1 VIKDLDTVT
10 IFSSKTSQTNSFFY
24 ECNCRICEAR
34 EQLYAYQNASHEE
47 LVNRVEHALLSTPLI
62 YKNINLNVSSHQFLQ
77 NINPQT
83 YLQLIIKL
91 TPAQKQLHAY
101 LRLSLSNINKFN
113 RRYRHELI
121 CKLNDHNLHF
131 LEQLIPLINSDNF
144 EDSDLFIHEKILKY
158 IYHQEII
165 LKELQHADILTDIIF
180 SEWYERLFKAVS
192 QVRRSSADILRQH
205 YSQSTAY
212 PDTAQFHDTSTANII
227 S

>member
-1 VIKDLDTVT
+1 MIKDLNTVT
-10 IFSSKTSQTNSFFY
+10 IFSSKTSQPNSFFY
-24 ECNCRICEAR
+24 ECTCRICESR
-34 EQLYAYQNASHEE
+34 KQLYAYQNASHEE

-83 YLQLIIKL
+83 YLQLISKL
-91 TPAQKQLHAY
+91 APAQKQLQAY

-113 RRYRHELI
+113 RRYRHEII

-131 LEQLIPLINSDNF
+131 LEQLIPVINSDIY
-144 EDSDLFIHEKILKY
+144 EDTDLFIHEKILKY

-165 LKELQHADILTDIIF
+165 LKELQHADILTDMIF
-180 SEWYERLFKAVS
+180 SEWYERLFKAIF
-192 QVRRSSADILRQH
+192 QIRRSSSDIIRQH
-205 YSQSTAY
+205 YSHATAY
-212 PDTAQFHDTSTANII
+212 PDTTQFQDSSTANII